1 MTLSNLTRALV
12 ALSMAAALPCAAQT
26 VANGPYYAM
35 PAWDQE
41 LQCDTVSTCPR
52 FVVLANWNSEAVLDR
67 ETGLVWERAPRAFLG
82 SFSTSTQQCVSR
94 FTGGKKGWRLPKVE
108 ELQSL
113 LDGQSSGSDL
123 PPGHPFVGIL
133 STPAGGYWTASLVP
147 NQPTQRAWKINLGFG
162 ESIRPTEEAYSAW
175 CVRGPG
181 GATF

>member
-26 VANGPYYAM
+26 VANGPYYAV
-35 PAWDQE
+35 PAWDQK

-67 ETGLVWERAPRAFLG
+67 ETGLVWERAPTVSLG
-82 SFSTSTQQCVSR
+82 TFSTSTQNCVR
-94 FTGGKKGWRLPKVE
+94 KFVGGKKGWRLPKVE

-113 LDGQSSGSDL
+113 LDGEGFSLAL

-133 STPAGGYWTASLVP
+133 SSPTGYWTASLVP
-147 NQPTQRAWKINLGFG
+147 NQSTQRAWKINLGFG
-162 ESIRPTEEAYSAW
+162 EVIQVTDQANPSW

>member
-35 PAWDQE
+35 PAWDQK

-67 ETGLVWERAPRAFLG
+67 ETGLVWERAPTALLG
-82 SFSTSTQQCVSR
+82 SFSTSTQNCVRKSV
-94 FTGGKKGWRLPKVE
+94 GGKRGWRLPKVE

-113 LDGQSSGSDL
+113 LDGETFSLAL
-123 PPGHPFVGIL
+123 PSGHPFVGIL
-133 STPAGGYWTASLVP
+133 SSPAGYWTASLVP
-147 NQPTQRAWKINLGFG
+147 SLSPPRAWKINLGFG
-162 ESIRPTEEAYSAW
+162 EVIRNTDEAHLSW